1 MHIPYNV
8 GSGRLYSSEEEEQT
22 QRESNT
28 QVEVDKVVKSFDQVF
43 SVEMFATARF
53 MLKTNSTVLCMYVYN
68 LHCIQ
73 AHLNVRKNI
82 MEASKHSNEML
93 QPMYVM

>member
-1 MHIPYNV
+1 MDGFRACNMYYYKHKMYKVLESTFCSYIWTYLSIMHIPYNV

-43 SVEMFATARF
+43 SVEMFC
-53 MLKTNSTVLCMYVYN
+53 NSKIHVKD
-68 LHCIQ
+68 Q
-73 AHLNVRKNI
+73 
-82 MEASKHSNEML
+82 
-93 QPMYVM
+93 

>member
-1 MHIPYNV
+1 MHIPYTV

-43 SVEMFATARF
+43 SVEMFC
-53 MLKTNSTVLCMYVYN
+53 NSKIHVKD
-68 LHCIQ
+68 Q
-73 AHLNVRKNI
+73 
-82 MEASKHSNEML
+82 
-93 QPMYVM
+93 

>member
-43 SVEMFATARF
+43 SVEMFC
-53 MLKTNSTVLCMYVYN
+53 NSKIHVKD
-68 LHCIQ
+68 Q
-73 AHLNVRKNI
+73 
-82 MEASKHSNEML
+82 
-93 QPMYVM
+93 